1 MEIIKAFLLV
11 HYQISFMKVSRY
23 IFVPLVCAVIFSF
36 IIYLSSSDIQVGSL
50 LICAFFSWL
59 MAIVLLLF
67 SDYKVRQMSQG
78 SNLNDY
84 EPQQHRKFTMLLPL
98 EKAFELCIES
108 VNTLNGAKIKTE
120 SFQNGEIVIRTK
132 STWVTY
138 GNRVVYKLN
147 KISENLTEVNLSSFP
162 VPITAQADYGRGWK
176 IVEDL
181 SQFLRE
187 KDAEINRKV
196 LIESAAILDNVYVK
210 PFQKEKVER

>member
-1 MEIIKAFLLV
+1 
-11 HYQISFMKVSRY
+11 MKISRY
-23 IFVPLVCAVIFSF
+23 ISVPLVCAVIFSSVFYLF
-36 IIYLSSSDIQVGSL
+36 IPGIQFEAL

-59 MAIVLLLF
+59 MALVLLLF
-67 SDYKVRQMSQG
+67 SDYKIRQLSQD

-84 EPQQHRKFTMLLPL
+84 EPQQHRKFTMLLSL

-108 VNTLNGAKIKTE
+108 VSILNGAKIKAE

-147 KISENLTEVNLSSFP
+147 KINENLTEVNLSSFP

-196 LIESAAILDNVYVK
+196 LVESAAILDNVYVK